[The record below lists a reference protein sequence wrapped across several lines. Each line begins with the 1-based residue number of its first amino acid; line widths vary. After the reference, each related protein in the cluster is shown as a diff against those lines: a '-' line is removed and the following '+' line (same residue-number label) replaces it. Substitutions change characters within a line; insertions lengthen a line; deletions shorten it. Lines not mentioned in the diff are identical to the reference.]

1 MRNIRIPHS
10 QTTRTRLI
18 NYNIFDLV
26 RRSSTWHGTMK
37 SESENL
43 VDKLKSNNIFK
54 MLSAKMMLK
63 LKNLG
68 AKFYKVESYRF
79 DSKLE

>member
-1 MRNIRIPHS
+1 MRTIGIPRPQINRIS
-10 QTTRTRLI
+10 LI
-18 NYNIFDLV
+18 KCGIFDLV
-26 RRSSTWHGTMK
+26 SRGSLWHGTMK

-43 VDKLKSNNIFK
+43 ADKLGSNNIFK

-63 LKNLG
+63 LKKLG
-68 AKFYKVESYRF
+68 AKFYKLESYRF